1 MPTRII
7 KTERD
12 FGDLLNAM
20 KLRKLPLTVT
30 YQNGKHRTEEQNR
43 LQRAWCNEIAEQLGD
58 RTAEDVRGL
67 AKLTM
72 GVPILRAEND
82 EFREKYDR
90 ILRPLPYEAKLECM
104 TEPLD
109 FPVVFECCGQ
119 QDALDQA
126 IRLLRPGGKLV
137 ITGIPEGS
145 RISLCIDLMRRN
157 ELTVFNVR
165 RQNQCVDRALDLI
178 ASGKVN
184 VQPLITHRVA
194 LKDARMA
201 FDTVAA

>member
-90 ILRPLPYEAKLECM
+90 IG
-104 TEPLD
+104 
-109 FPVVFECCGQ
+109 VVRFK
-119 QDALDQA
+119 A
-126 IRLLRPGGKLV
+126 
-137 ITGIPEGS
+137 
-145 RISLCIDLMRRN
+145 
-157 ELTVFNVR
+157 
-165 RQNQCVDRALDLI
+165 
-178 ASGKVN
+178 
-184 VQPLITHRVA
+184 
-194 LKDARMA
+194 
-201 FDTVAA
+201 